1 MAYIYAYYGF
11 DMAAIKD
18 VESLLSSAGQDVV
31 FKHAGSM
38 VSAISVRMTAK
49 KPTVMGIILNES
61 EYASIES
68 KYVDFEDKI
77 KAKVKVLHSFDELKD
92 YMEDELEVS
101 LDAPQEVD
109 ETPVNTTS
117 EFVSNDFGAGTVETV
132 APKSQQNSTSH
143 DFSTGS
149 VDTSVSGAEEKPIL
163 NQFQNEKS
171 FFLGEKKL
179 FSETTDL
186 NTVETITPSS
196 VPIDEPEKHE
206 AETVSFTDQPKELF
220 TSNVEKPHK
229 VESMFD
235 DDLDAELEDLRKQND
250 ELTHQ
255 LESARQELT
264 RLEKVKDDFNESV
277 QVSEDLRDR
286 ISQLTADKF
295 NLEQQLREAQSGRL
309 ELPAIDV
316 PSNVNFYVSASSLSL
331 VKAYDYLL
339 REKPTTTLIDLSRES
354 YVDMLVQLN
363 HPNRVTKWLLEG
375 INIRT
380 LTSSYSQREIQP
392 ATGLNIVSSPNALI
406 PEDAF
411 KRADWDS
418 ILNQLKD
425 TYSEYNIFLGVATHQ
440 GVPEMLDRLNSPV
453 KVLRQNNPADKRS
466 FNLISLSH
474 DNIEEV
480 VI

>member
-1 MAYIYAYYGF
+1 MAYVYAYYGF

-18 VESLLSSAGQDVV
+18 VESLLNSAGQDVV

-68 KYVDFEDKI
+68 KYIDFEDKI
-77 KAKVKVLHSFDELKD
+77 KTKVKVLHSFDELKA
-92 YMEDELEVS
+92 YMEDELEVP
-101 LDAPQEVD
+101 LDAPTEDEVPS
-109 ETPVNTTS
+109 EPVL
-117 EFVSNDFGAGTVETV
+117 NDFGAGTVKTV
-132 APKSQQNSTSH
+132 TPISQQNPVSNDFQTSEAEAQE
-143 DFSTGS
+143 SS
-149 VDTSVSGAEEKPIL
+149 VLNAYQGEKKL
-163 NQFQNEKS
+163 VLGEKS
-171 FFLGEKKL
+171 FFTRT
-179 FSETTDL
+179 FDS

-196 VPIDEPEKHE
+196 VPIEEPEELE
-206 AETVSFTDQPKELF
+206 AQSVSFADQPKEPF
-220 TSNVEKPHK
+220 TLNAEKPHK

-235 DDLDAELEDLRKQND
+235 DDLDAELEDLKRQND
-250 ELTHQ
+250 ELTHK
-255 LESARQELT
+255 LESAKQELA

-286 ISQLTADKF
+286 ISQLTTDKF
-295 NLEQQLREAQSGRL
+295 DLEQQLREAQSGRL

-316 PSNVNFYVSASSLSL
+316 PANVNFYVSASSLSL

-354 YVDMLVQLN
+354 YLDMLVQLN

-380 LTSSYSQREIQP
+380 LNSSYSQREIQP

-418 ILNQLKD
+418 ILKQLQE

>member
-1 MAYIYAYYGF
+1 MAYVYAYYGF

-18 VESLLSSAGQDVV
+18 VESLLNSAGQDVV

-68 KYVDFEDKI
+68 KYIDFEDKI
-77 KAKVKVLHSFDELKD
+77 KTKVKVLHSFDELKA
-92 YMEDELEVS
+92 YMEDELEVP
-101 LDAPQEVD
+101 LDAPMEDGVPS
-109 ETPVNTTS
+109 EPVL
-117 EFVSNDFGAGTVETV
+117 NDFGAGTVKTV
-132 APKSQQNSTSH
+132 TPTSQQNQTSK
-143 DFSTGS
+143 DFQTSEAEDQKS
-149 VDTSVSGAEEKPIL
+149 SVSNAYR
-163 NQFQNEKS
+163 
-171 FFLGEKKL
+171 GEKKL
-179 FSETTDL
+179 VLGEKSFLVDTVDS
-186 NTVETITPSS
+186 NIVETITPSS
-196 VPIDEPEKHE
+196 VPNEEPEESK
-206 AETVSFTDQPKELF
+206 AESVSFANQPKEPF
-220 TSNVEKPHK
+220 TLNTEKSHK

-235 DDLDAELEDLRKQND
+235 DDLDAELEDLKRQND
-250 ELTHQ
+250 ELTHK
-255 LESARQELT
+255 LEFAKQELA

-286 ISQLTADKF
+286 ISQLTTDKF
-295 NLEQQLREAQSGRL
+295 DLEQQLREAQSGRL

-316 PSNVNFYVSASSLSL
+316 PANVNFYVSASSLSL

-354 YVDMLVQLN
+354 YLDMLVQLN

-380 LTSSYSQREIQP
+380 LNSSYSQREIQP

-418 ILNQLKD
+418 ILNQLQE

>member
-1 MAYIYAYYGF
+1 MAYVYAYYGF

-18 VESLLSSAGQDVV
+18 VESLLNSAGQDVV

-68 KYVDFEDKI
+68 KYIDFEDKI
-77 KAKVKVLHSFDELKD
+77 KTKVKVLHSFDELKA
-92 YMEDELEVS
+92 YMEDELEVP
-101 LDAPQEVD
+101 LDAPTEDEVPS
-109 ETPVNTTS
+109 EPVL
-117 EFVSNDFGAGTVETV
+117 NDFGAGTVKTV
-132 APKSQQNSTSH
+132 APPNPQNQSSNDFQTSE
-143 DFSTGS
+143 
-149 VDTSVSGAEEKPIL
+149 AEDQESPVL
-163 NQFQNEKS
+163 NSYK
-171 FFLGEKKL
+171 GEKKFVL
-179 FSETTDL
+179 GKTSVLLDTVDS
-186 NTVETITPSS
+186 NIVETITPSS
-196 VPIDEPEKHE
+196 VPTEELEEPK
-206 AETVSFTDQPKELF
+206 AESVSFADQPKEPITL
-220 TSNVEKPHK
+220 NAEKPHK

-235 DDLDAELEDLRKQND
+235 DDLDAELEDLKRQND
-250 ELTHQ
+250 ELTHK
-255 LESARQELT
+255 LESAKQELA
-264 RLEKVKDDFNESV
+264 RLEKVRSDFNESV

-286 ISQLTADKF
+286 ISQLTTEKF

-354 YVDMLVQLN
+354 YLDMLVQLN

-380 LTSSYSQREIQP
+380 LNSSYSQREIQP

-418 ILNQLKD
+418 ILKQLQE

>member
-1 MAYIYAYYGF
+1 MAYVYAYYGF

-18 VESLLSSAGQDVV
+18 VESLLNSAGQDVV

-68 KYVDFEDKI
+68 KYIDFEDKI
-77 KAKVKVLHSFDELKD
+77 KTKVKVLHSFDELKA
-92 YMEDELEVS
+92 YMEDELEVP
-101 LDAPQEVD
+101 LDAPPEDEVSS
-109 ETPVNTTS
+109 EPVL
-117 EFVSNDFGAGTVETV
+117 NDFGAGSVKTVT
-132 APKSQQNSTSH
+132 PSSQQNHVSNDFQTSEVE
-143 DFSTGS
+143 TQENS
-149 VDTSVSGAEEKPIL
+149 VPNAYQGEKKL
-163 NQFQNEKS
+163 VLGEKS
-171 FFLGEKKL
+171 FFTRT
-179 FSETTDL
+179 FDS
-186 NTVETITPSS
+186 NTVKTITPSS
-196 VPIDEPEKHE
+196 VSTEEPEELE
-206 AETVSFTDQPKELF
+206 AQPVSFADQPKEPF
-220 TSNVEKPHK
+220 TLNVEKPHK

-235 DDLDAELEDLRKQND
+235 DDLDAELEDLKRQND
-250 ELTHQ
+250 ELTHK
-255 LESARQELT
+255 LESAKQELA
-264 RLEKVKDDFNESV
+264 RLEKVRSDFNESV

-286 ISQLTADKF
+286 ISQLTTDKF
-295 NLEQQLREAQSGRL
+295 DLEQQLREAQSGRL

-316 PSNVNFYVSASSLSL
+316 PPNVNFYVSASSLSL

-339 REKPTTTLIDLSRES
+339 RERPTTTLIDLSRES
-354 YVDMLVQLN
+354 YLDMLVQLN

-418 ILNQLKD
+418 ILKQLQE

>member
-1 MAYIYAYYGF
+1 MAYVYAYYGF

-18 VESLLSSAGQDVV
+18 VESLLNSAGQDVV

-68 KYVDFEDKI
+68 KYIDFEDKI
-77 KAKVKVLHSFDELKD
+77 KTKVKVLHSFDELKA
-92 YMEDELEVS
+92 YMEDELEVP
-101 LDAPQEVD
+101 LDAPTEEEV
-109 ETPVNTTS
+109 PS
-117 EFVSNDFGAGTVETV
+117 EPILNDFGAGTVKTV
-132 APKSQQNSTSH
+132 TPTSQQNHVSNDFQTSE
-143 DFSTGS
+143 
-149 VDTSVSGAEEKPIL
+149 AEAQESPVLNAYQGEKKL
-163 NQFQNEKS
+163 SLGEKS
-171 FFLGEKKL
+171 FFTRT
-179 FSETTDL
+179 FDS
-186 NTVETITPSS
+186 NTVETVIPSS
-196 VPIDEPEKHE
+196 APIEEPEE
-206 AETVSFTDQPKELF
+206 LGAQSVSFADQPKEPF
-220 TSNVEKPHK
+220 TLNVEKPHK

-235 DDLDAELEDLRKQND
+235 DDLDAELEDLKRQND
-250 ELTHQ
+250 ELTHK
-255 LESARQELT
+255 LESAKQELA
-264 RLEKVKDDFNESV
+264 RLEKVRSDFNESV

-286 ISQLTADKF
+286 ISQLTTDKF
-295 NLEQQLREAQSGRL
+295 DLEQQLREAQSGRL

-316 PSNVNFYVSASSLSL
+316 PANVNFYVSASSLSL

-339 REKPTTTLIDLSRES
+339 RERPTTTLIDLSRES
-354 YVDMLVQLN
+354 YLDMLVQLN

-380 LTSSYSQREIQP
+380 LNSSYSQREIQP

-418 ILNQLKD
+418 ILNQLKE

>member
-1 MAYIYAYYGF
+1 MAYVYAYYGF

-18 VESLLSSAGQDVV
+18 VESLLNSAGQDVV

-68 KYVDFEDKI
+68 KYIDFEDKI
-77 KAKVKVLHSFDELKD
+77 KTKVKVLHSFDELKA
-92 YMEDELEVS
+92 YMEDELEVP
-101 LDAPQEVD
+101 LDAPTEDEVPS
-109 ETPVNTTS
+109 EPVL
-117 EFVSNDFGAGTVETV
+117 NDFGAGTVKMVT
-132 APKSQQNSTSH
+132 PSSQQNQTSN
-143 DFSTGS
+143 DFQTSEAEDQESS
-149 VDTSVSGAEEKPIL
+149 VLNAYQGEKKL
-163 NQFQNEKS
+163 VLGEKS
-171 FFLGEKKL
+171 FFTRT
-179 FSETTDL
+179 FDS
-186 NTVETITPSS
+186 NTVETSTPSS
-196 VPIDEPEKHE
+196 VPIEEPEEPE
-206 AETVSFTDQPKELF
+206 AQSVSFADQPKEPF
-220 TSNVEKPHK
+220 TLNAEKPHK

-235 DDLDAELEDLRKQND
+235 DDLDAELEDLKRQND
-250 ELTHQ
+250 ELTHK
-255 LESARQELT
+255 LESAKQELA
-264 RLEKVKDDFNESV
+264 RLEKVRSDFNESV

-286 ISQLTADKF
+286 ISQLTTDKF
-295 NLEQQLREAQSGRL
+295 DLEQQLREAQSGRL

-354 YVDMLVQLN
+354 YLDMLVQLN

-380 LTSSYSQREIQP
+380 LNSSYSQREIQP

-418 ILNQLKD
+418 ILNQLQE

>member
-1 MAYIYAYYGF
+1 MAYVYAYYGF

-18 VESLLSSAGQDVV
+18 VESLLNSAGQDVV

-68 KYVDFEDKI
+68 KYIDFEDKI
-77 KAKVKVLHSFDELKD
+77 KTKVKVLHSFDDLKA
-92 YMEDELEVS
+92 YMEDELEVP
-101 LDAPQEVD
+101 LDAPTEDEVPS
-109 ETPVNTTS
+109 EPVL
-117 EFVSNDFGAGTVETV
+117 NDFGTGTVETV
-132 APKSQQNSTSH
+132 TLASQQNQTSN
-143 DFSTGS
+143 DFQTSEAEDQENS
-149 VDTSVSGAEEKPIL
+149 VLNAYQGEKKL
-163 NQFQNEKS
+163 VLGEKS
-171 FFLGEKKL
+171 FFTRT
-179 FSETTDL
+179 FDS

-196 VPIDEPEKHE
+196 VPIEEPEE
-206 AETVSFTDQPKELF
+206 LETQSVSFADQPKEPF
-220 TSNVEKPHK
+220 TLNSEKPHK

-235 DDLDAELEDLRKQND
+235 DDLDAELEDLKRQND
-250 ELTHQ
+250 ELTHK
-255 LESARQELT
+255 LESAKQELA
-264 RLEKVKDDFNESV
+264 RLEKVRSDFNESV

-286 ISQLTADKF
+286 ISQLTTDKF
-295 NLEQQLREAQSGRL
+295 DLEQQLREAQSGRL

-354 YVDMLVQLN
+354 YLDMLVQLN

-380 LTSSYSQREIQP
+380 LNSSYAQREIQP

-418 ILNQLKD
+418 ILNQLQE

>member
-1 MAYIYAYYGF
+1 MAYVYAYYGF

-18 VESLLSSAGQDVV
+18 VESLLNSAGQDVV

-68 KYVDFEDKI
+68 KYIDFEDKI
-77 KAKVKVLHSFDELKD
+77 KTKVKVLHSFDELKA
-92 YMEDELEVS
+92 YMEDELEVP
-101 LDAPQEVD
+101 LDAPTEDEVPS
-109 ETPVNTTS
+109 EPVL
-117 EFVSNDFGAGTVETV
+117 NDFGAGTVETV

-149 VDTSVSGAEEKPIL
+149 ADTSVSVDEERPIL
-163 NQFQNEKS
+163 NQFQNEKT

-179 FSETTDL
+179 FTETTDL

-196 VPIDEPEKHE
+196 VPIEEPEKHE
-206 AETVSFTDQPKELF
+206 AETVSFANQPKEPF
-220 TSNVEKPHK
+220 TLNVEKPHK

-235 DDLDAELEDLRKQND
+235 DDLDAELEDLRNQND
-250 ELTHQ
+250 ELTHK
-255 LESARQELT
+255 LESAKQELA
-264 RLEKVKDDFNESV
+264 RLEKVRSDFNESV

-286 ISQLTADKF
+286 ISQLTTDKF
-295 NLEQQLREAQSGRL
+295 DLEQQLREAQSGRL

-354 YVDMLVQLN
+354 YLDMLVQLN

-380 LTSSYSQREIQP
+380 LNSSYSQREIQP

-418 ILNQLKD
+418 ILNQLQE

>member
-1 MAYIYAYYGF
+1 MAYVYAYYGF

-18 VESLLSSAGQDVV
+18 VESLLNSAGQDVV

-68 KYVDFEDKI
+68 KYIDFEDKI
-77 KAKVKVLHSFDELKD
+77 KTKVKVLHSFDELKA
-92 YMEDELEVS
+92 YMEDELEVP
-101 LDAPQEVD
+101 LDAPTEDEVLS
-109 ETPVNTTS
+109 EPVL
-117 EFVSNDFGAGTVETV
+117 NDFGAGTVKTV
-132 APKSQQNSTSH
+132 TLSSQQNQSSNDFQTSEAE
-143 DFSTGS
+143 DQESS
-149 VDTSVSGAEEKPIL
+149 VLNAYQGEKKL
-163 NQFQNEKS
+163 VLGEKS
-171 FFLGEKKL
+171 FFTRT
-179 FSETTDL
+179 FDS

-196 VPIDEPEKHE
+196 VPTEEPEELE
-206 AETVSFTDQPKELF
+206 AQSVSFADQPKEPF
-220 TSNVEKPHK
+220 TLNAEKPHK

-235 DDLDAELEDLRKQND
+235 DDLDAELEDLKRQND
-250 ELTHQ
+250 ELTHK
-255 LESARQELT
+255 LESAKQELT

-277 QVSEDLRDR
+277 QVSGDLRDR
-286 ISQLTADKF
+286 ISQLTTDKF
-295 NLEQQLREAQSGRL
+295 DLEQQLREAQSGRL

-316 PSNVNFYVSASSLSL
+316 PANVNFYVSASSLSL

-354 YVDMLVQLN
+354 YLDMLVQLN

-380 LTSSYSQREIQP
+380 LNSSYSQREIQP

-418 ILNQLKD
+418 ILKQLQE

>member
-1 MAYIYAYYGF
+1 MAYVYAYYGF

-18 VESLLSSAGQDVV
+18 VESLLNSAGQDVV

-68 KYVDFEDKI
+68 KYIDFEDKI

-101 LDAPQEVD
+101 LDVSTEDEVPS
-109 ETPVNTTS
+109 EPVL
-117 EFVSNDFGAGTVETV
+117 NDFGAGTVKTV
-132 APKSQQNSTSH
+132 APSSPQNQSSNDFQTSE
-143 DFSTGS
+143 DENLESPVLNAYQG
-149 VDTSVSGAEEKPIL
+149 EKKL
-163 NQFQNEKS
+163 VLGEKS
-171 FFLGEKKL
+171 FFPRT
-179 FSETTDL
+179 FDS

-196 VPIDEPEKHE
+196 VPTEEPNELE
-206 AETVSFTDQPKELF
+206 AESVSFADQPKESF
-220 TSNVEKPHK
+220 TLNTEKPHK

-235 DDLDAELEDLRKQND
+235 DDLDAELEDLKRQND
-250 ELTHQ
+250 ELTHK
-255 LESARQELT
+255 LESAKQELA
-264 RLEKVKDDFNESV
+264 RLEKVKDNFNESV

-286 ISQLTADKF
+286 ISQLTTDKF
-295 NLEQQLREAQSGRL
+295 DLEQQLREAQSGRL

-316 PSNVNFYVSASSLSL
+316 PANVNFYVSASSLSL

-354 YVDMLVQLN
+354 YLDMLVQLN

-418 ILNQLKD
+418 ILNQLQE

>member
-1 MAYIYAYYGF
+1 MAYVYAYYGF

-18 VESLLSSAGQDVV
+18 VESLLNSAGQDVV

-68 KYVDFEDKI
+68 KYIDFEDKI
-77 KAKVKVLHSFDELKD
+77 KTKVKVLHSFDELKA
-92 YMEDELEVS
+92 YMEDELEVP
-101 LDAPQEVD
+101 LDAPTEDEVPS
-109 ETPVNTTS
+109 EPVL
-117 EFVSNDFGAGTVETV
+117 NDFGAGTVETV
-132 APKSQQNSTSH
+132 TPTSQENQSLNDFQTSEAEAQE
-143 DFSTGS
+143 SS
-149 VDTSVSGAEEKPIL
+149 VLNAYQGEKEL
-163 NQFQNEKS
+163 VLGEKS
-171 FFLGEKKL
+171 FLTRTFD
-179 FSETTDL
+179 S

-196 VPIDEPEKHE
+196 IPVDEPEELE
-206 AETVSFTDQPKELF
+206 AQSVSFVDQPKEPF
-220 TSNVEKPHK
+220 TLNIEKPHK

-235 DDLDAELEDLRKQND
+235 DDLDAELEDLKRQND
-250 ELTHQ
+250 ELTHK
-255 LESARQELT
+255 LESAKQELA
-264 RLEKVKDDFNESV
+264 RLEKVRSDFNESV

-286 ISQLTADKF
+286 ISQLTTDKF
-295 NLEQQLREAQSGRL
+295 GLEQQLREAQSGRL

-316 PSNVNFYVSASSLSL
+316 PANVNFYVSASSLSL

-354 YVDMLVQLN
+354 YLDMLVQLN

-380 LTSSYSQREIQP
+380 LNSSYSQREIQP

-418 ILNQLKD
+418 ILKQLQE

>member
-1 MAYIYAYYGF
+1 MAYVYAYYGF

-18 VESLLSSAGQDVV
+18 VESLLNSAGQDVV

-49 KPTVMGIILNES
+49 KPTVMGILLNES

-68 KYVDFEDKI
+68 KYIDFEDKI
-77 KAKVKVLHSFDELKD
+77 KTKVKVLHSFDELKA
-92 YMEDELEVS
+92 YMEDEMEVP
-101 LDAPQEVD
+101 LDAPTEDEVPSEPVLND
-109 ETPVNTTS
+109 FGTGTVKTVTPASQQNQN
-117 EFVSNDFGAGTVETV
+117 SNDFQTSEAET
-132 APKSQQNSTSH
+132 QENSVPNAYQ
-143 DFSTGS
+143 G
-149 VDTSVSGAEEKPIL
+149 EKKL
-163 NQFQNEKS
+163 VLGEKS
-171 FFLGEKKL
+171 FFTRT
-179 FSETTDL
+179 FDS

-196 VPIDEPEKHE
+196 VPIEEPEELE
-206 AETVSFTDQPKELF
+206 AQSVSFADQPKEPFIL
-220 TSNVEKPHK
+220 NAEKPHK

-235 DDLDAELEDLRKQND
+235 DDLDAELEDLKRQND
-250 ELTHQ
+250 ELTHK
-255 LESARQELT
+255 LESAKQELA
-264 RLEKVKDDFNESV
+264 RLEKVKSDFNESV

-286 ISQLTADKF
+286 ISQLTTDKF
-295 NLEQQLREAQSGRL
+295 DLEQQLREAQSGRL

-316 PSNVNFYVSASSLSL
+316 PANVNFYVSASSLSL

-339 REKPTTTLIDLSRES
+339 REKPTTTVIDLSRES
-354 YVDMLVQLN
+354 YLDMLVQLN

-380 LTSSYSQREIQP
+380 LNSSYSQREIQP

-418 ILNQLKD
+418 ILKQLQE

-480 VI
+480 VV

>member
-1 MAYIYAYYGF
+1 MAYVYAYYGF

-18 VESLLSSAGQDVV
+18 VESLLNSAGQDVV

-68 KYVDFEDKI
+68 KYIDFEDKI
-77 KAKVKVLHSFDELKD
+77 KTKVKVLHSFDELKA
-92 YMEDELEVS
+92 YMEDELEVP
-101 LDAPQEVD
+101 LDASTEDEVL
-109 ETPVNTTS
+109 S
-117 EFVSNDFGAGTVETV
+117 EPILNDFGAGTVKTV
-132 APKSQQNSTSH
+132 TPASQQNQTSN
-143 DFSTGS
+143 DFQ
-149 VDTSVSGAEEKPIL
+149 TSEAETQDISIPNAFREERVL
-163 NQFQNEKS
+163 ELGEKS
-171 FFLGEKKL
+171 FFAR
-179 FSETTDL
+179 TTNS
-186 NTVETITPSS
+186 NTVETIIPSS
-196 VPIDEPEKHE
+196 VPIEEPEELE
-206 AETVSFTDQPKELF
+206 AQSVSFADQPKEPF
-220 TSNVEKPHK
+220 TLNIEKPHK

-235 DDLDAELEDLRKQND
+235 DDLDAELEDLKRQND
-250 ELTHQ
+250 ELTHK
-255 LESARQELT
+255 LESAKQELA
-264 RLEKVKDDFNESV
+264 RLEKVKDNFNESV

-286 ISQLTADKF
+286 ISQLTTDKF

-316 PSNVNFYVSASSLSL
+316 PANVNFYVSASSLSL

-354 YVDMLVQLN
+354 YLDMLVQLN

-380 LTSSYSQREIQP
+380 LNSSYSQREIQP

-418 ILNQLKD
+418 ILNQLQE

>member
-1 MAYIYAYYGF
+1 MAYVYAYYGF

-18 VESLLSSAGQDVV
+18 VESLLNSAGQDVV

-68 KYVDFEDKI
+68 KYIDFEDKI
-77 KAKVKVLHSFDELKD
+77 KTKVKVLHSFDELKA
-92 YMEDELEVS
+92 YMEDELEVP
-101 LDAPQEVD
+101 LDAPTEDEVPS
-109 ETPVNTTS
+109 EPVMI
-117 EFVSNDFGAGTVETV
+117 DFGAGTVKTV
-132 APKSQQNSTSH
+132 TPSSQRNQSLNDFQTSEAEAKESSVLNSYQ
-143 DFSTGS
+143 G
-149 VDTSVSGAEEKPIL
+149 EKKL
-163 NQFQNEKS
+163 VLGEKS
-171 FFLGEKKL
+171 FFTRT
-179 FSETTDL
+179 FDS

-196 VPIDEPEKHE
+196 VSTEEPEE
-206 AETVSFTDQPKELF
+206 LGAQSVSFADRPKEPF
-220 TSNVEKPHK
+220 TLNAEKPHK

-235 DDLDAELEDLRKQND
+235 DDLDAELEDLKRQND
-250 ELTHQ
+250 ELTHK
-255 LESARQELT
+255 LESAKQELA
-264 RLEKVKDDFNESV
+264 RLEKVRSDFNESV

-286 ISQLTADKF
+286 ISQLTTDKF
-295 NLEQQLREAQSGRL
+295 DLEQQLREAQSGRL

-316 PSNVNFYVSASSLSL
+316 PANVNFYVSASSLSL

-354 YVDMLVQLN
+354 YLDMLVQLK

-380 LTSSYSQREIQP
+380 LNSSYAQREIQP

-418 ILNQLKD
+418 ILNQLQE

-440 GVPEMLDRLNSPV
+440 GVPEMIDRLNSHV

>member
-1 MAYIYAYYGF
+1 MAYVYAYYGF

-68 KYVDFEDKI
+68 KYIDFEDKI
-77 KAKVKVLHSFDELKD
+77 KTKVKVLHSFDELKD
-92 YMEDELEVS
+92 YMEDELEVP
-101 LDAPQEVD
+101 LDAPTEDEVPS
-109 ETPVNTTS
+109 EPVL
-117 EFVSNDFGAGTVETV
+117 NDFGAGTVKTV
-132 APKSQQNSTSH
+132 TSTSQQNHVSNDFQTSEAE
-143 DFSTGS
+143 DQESS
-149 VDTSVSGAEEKPIL
+149 VLNAYQGEKKL
-163 NQFQNEKS
+163 VLGEKS
-171 FFLGEKKL
+171 FFTRT
-179 FSETTDL
+179 FDS

-196 VPIDEPEKHE
+196 VPIEEPEELE
-206 AETVSFTDQPKELF
+206 AQSVSFADQPKEPF
-220 TSNVEKPHK
+220 TLDVEKPHK

-235 DDLDAELEDLRKQND
+235 DDLDAELEDLKRQND
-250 ELTHQ
+250 ELTHK
-255 LESARQELT
+255 LESAKQELA
-264 RLEKVKDDFNESV
+264 RLEKVKGDFNESV

-286 ISQLTADKF
+286 ISQLTTDKF
-295 NLEQQLREAQSGRL
+295 DLEQQLREAQSGRL

-316 PSNVNFYVSASSLSL
+316 PANVNFYVSASSLSL

-354 YVDMLVQLN
+354 YLDMLVQLN

-380 LTSSYSQREIQP
+380 LNSSYAQREIQP

-418 ILNQLKD
+418 ILNQLQE

>member
-38 VSAISVRMTAK
+38 VSAISVRLTAK

-77 KAKVKVLHSFDELKD
+77 KTKVKVLHSFDELKA
-92 YMEDELEVS
+92 YMEDELEVP
-101 LDAPQEVD
+101 LDAPTEDEV
-109 ETPVNTTS
+109 PS
-117 EFVSNDFGAGTVETV
+117 EPILNDFGAGAVKTVTP
-132 APKSQQNSTSH
+132 ASQQNQTSN
-143 DFSTGS
+143 DFQ
-149 VDTSVSGAEEKPIL
+149 TSEAETQDISISNAFREERVL
-163 NQFQNEKS
+163 ELGEKS
-171 FFLGEKKL
+171 FFAR
-179 FSETTDL
+179 TTNS
-186 NTVETITPSS
+186 NTVETIVPSS
-196 VPIDEPEKHE
+196 VPIEEPEELE
-206 AETVSFTDQPKELF
+206 AQSVSFADQPKKPF
-220 TSNVEKPHK
+220 TLNVEKPHK

-235 DDLDAELEDLRKQND
+235 DDLDAELEDLRRQND
-250 ELTHQ
+250 ELTHK
-255 LESARQELT
+255 LESAKQELA
-264 RLEKVKDDFNESV
+264 RLEKVRSDFNESV

-286 ISQLTADKF
+286 ISQLTTDKF
-295 NLEQQLREAQSGRL
+295 DLEQQLREAQSGRL

-354 YVDMLVQLN
+354 YLDMLVQLN

-380 LTSSYSQREIQP
+380 LNSSYSQREIQP

-418 ILNQLKD
+418 ILNQLQE

>member
-1 MAYIYAYYGF
+1 MAYVYAYYGF

-18 VESLLSSAGQDVV
+18 VESLLNSAGQDVV

-68 KYVDFEDKI
+68 KYIDFEDKI
-77 KAKVKVLHSFDELKD
+77 KTKVKVLHSFDELKA
-92 YMEDELEVS
+92 YMEDELEVP
-101 LDAPQEVD
+101 LDAPTEDEVPS
-109 ETPVNTTS
+109 EPVL
-117 EFVSNDFGAGTVETV
+117 NDFGAGTVKTV
-132 APKSQQNSTSH
+132 TPTSQQNQTSNV
-143 DFSTGS
+143 FQTSESEIQESS
-149 VDTSVSGAEEKPIL
+149 VPNA
-163 NQFQNEKS
+163 FQDERALVLGEKS
-171 FFLGEKKL
+171 FFAR
-179 FSETTDL
+179 TTNS
-186 NTVETITPSS
+186 NTVETIIPSS
-196 VPIDEPEKHE
+196 VPTEEPEE
-206 AETVSFTDQPKELF
+206 LEPESVSFADQPKEPF
-220 TSNVEKPHK
+220 TLNVEKTHK

-235 DDLDAELEDLRKQND
+235 DDLDAELDDLKRQND
-250 ELTHQ
+250 ELTHK
-255 LESARQELT
+255 LEAAKQDLAQ
-264 RLEKVKDDFNESV
+264 LEKVKDDFNESV

-286 ISQLTADKF
+286 ISQLTTDKF
-295 NLEQQLREAQSGRL
+295 DLEQQLREAQSGRL

-316 PSNVNFYVSASSLSL
+316 PANVNFYVSASSLSL

-354 YVDMLVQLN
+354 YLDMLVQLN

-380 LTSSYSQREIQP
+380 LNSSYAQREIQP

-411 KRADWDS
+411 KRADWGS
-418 ILNQLKD
+418 ILNQLQE

>member
-1 MAYIYAYYGF
+1 MAYVYAYYGF

-18 VESLLSSAGQDVV
+18 VESLLNSAGQDVV

-68 KYVDFEDKI
+68 KYIDFEDKI
-77 KAKVKVLHSFDELKD
+77 KTKVKVLHSFDELKA
-92 YMEDELEVS
+92 YMEDELEVP
-101 LDAPQEVD
+101 LDAPIEDEVQ
-109 ETPVNTTS
+109 S
-117 EFVSNDFGAGTVETV
+117 EPILNDFGTGTVKTVTLASQQNQNSNDF
-132 APKSQQNSTSH
+132 QTSEAE
-143 DFSTGS
+143 DQESS
-149 VDTSVSGAEEKPIL
+149 VLNAYQGEKKL
-163 NQFQNEKS
+163 VLGEKS
-171 FFLGEKKL
+171 FFTRT
-179 FSETTDL
+179 FDS
-186 NTVETITPSS
+186 NTVETIIPSS
-196 VPIDEPEKHE
+196 VPVEEPEVQPE
-206 AETVSFTDQPKELF
+206 AETVSFAEQPKEPF
-220 TSNVEKPHK
+220 TLNAEKPHK

-235 DDLDAELEDLRKQND
+235 DDLDAELEDLKRQND
-250 ELTHQ
+250 ELTHK
-255 LESARQELT
+255 LESAKQELA
-264 RLEKVKDDFNESV
+264 RLEKVRSDFNESV

-286 ISQLTADKF
+286 ISQLTTDKF
-295 NLEQQLREAQSGRL
+295 DLEQQLREAQSGRL

-316 PSNVNFYVSASSLSL
+316 PANVNFYVSASSLSL

-354 YVDMLVQLN
+354 YLDMLVQLN

-380 LTSSYSQREIQP
+380 LNSSYSQREIQP

-411 KRADWDS
+411 KRADWDF
-418 ILNQLKD
+418 ILKQLQE

>member
-1 MAYIYAYYGF
+1 MAYVYAYYGF

-68 KYVDFEDKI
+68 KYIDFEDKI
-77 KAKVKVLHSFDELKD
+77 KTKVKVLHSFDELKD

-101 LDAPQEVD
+101 LDAPTEDEVSS
-109 ETPVNTTS
+109 EPVL
-117 EFVSNDFGAGTVETV
+117 NDFGAGTVKTV
-132 APKSQQNSTSH
+132 TPTSQQNKSLN
-143 DFSTGS
+143 DFQTIE
-149 VDTSVSGAEEKPIL
+149 AEDQESPTLNAYQGEKKL
-163 NQFQNEKS
+163 VLGEKS
-171 FFLGEKKL
+171 FFTRT
-179 FSETTDL
+179 FDS

-196 VPIDEPEKHE
+196 VPVEEPEAQHE
-206 AETVSFTDQPKELF
+206 AETVSFAEQPKVPF
-220 TSNVEKPHK
+220 TLNAEKPHK

-235 DDLDAELEDLRKQND
+235 DDLDAELEDLKRQND
-250 ELTHQ
+250 ELTHK
-255 LESARQELT
+255 LESAKQDLA

-286 ISQLTADKF
+286 ISQLTTDKF
-295 NLEQQLREAQSGRL
+295 DLEQQLREAQSGRL

-316 PSNVNFYVSASSLSL
+316 PANVNFYVSASSLSL

-354 YVDMLVQLN
+354 YLDMLVQLN

-380 LTSSYSQREIQP
+380 LNSSYAQREIQP

-418 ILNQLKD
+418 ILNQLQE

-440 GVPEMLDRLNSPV
+440 GVPEMLDRLTSPV

>member
-1 MAYIYAYYGF
+1 MAYVYAYYGF

-18 VESLLSSAGQDVV
+18 VESLLNSAGQDVV

-68 KYVDFEDKI
+68 KYIDFEDKI
-77 KAKVKVLHSFDELKD
+77 KTKVKVLHSFDELKA
-92 YMEDELEVS
+92 YMEDELEVP
-101 LDAPQEVD
+101 LDAPTEDEV
-109 ETPVNTTS
+109 PS
-117 EFVSNDFGAGTVETV
+117 ESVLNDFGAGTIKTV
-132 APKSQQNSTSH
+132 TTTSQQNQISNDFQTSEAE
-143 DFSTGS
+143 DQESS
-149 VDTSVSGAEEKPIL
+149 VLNAYQGEKKL
-163 NQFQNEKS
+163 VLGEKS
-171 FFLGEKKL
+171 FFNRT
-179 FSETTDL
+179 FDS
-186 NTVETITPSS
+186 NTVETIIPSS
-196 VPIDEPEKHE
+196 VPVEEPEAQLE
-206 AETVSFTDQPKELF
+206 AETVSFAEQPKEPL
-220 TSNVEKPHK
+220 TLNAEKPHK

-235 DDLDAELEDLRKQND
+235 DDLDAELEDLRRQND
-250 ELTHQ
+250 ELTHK
-255 LESARQELT
+255 LESAKQELA
-264 RLEKVKDDFNESV
+264 RLEKVRSDFNESV

-286 ISQLTADKF
+286 ISQLTTDKF
-295 NLEQQLREAQSGRL
+295 DLEQQLREAQSGRL

-316 PSNVNFYVSASSLSL
+316 PANVNFYVSASSLSL

-354 YVDMLVQLN
+354 YLDMLVQLN

-380 LTSSYSQREIQP
+380 LNSSYSQREIQP

-418 ILNQLKD
+418 ILKQLQE

>member
-1 MAYIYAYYGF
+1 MAYVYAYYGF

-18 VESLLSSAGQDVV
+18 VESLLNSAGQDVV

-68 KYVDFEDKI
+68 KYIDFEDKI
-77 KAKVKVLHSFDELKD
+77 KTKVKVLHSFDELKA
-92 YMEDELEVS
+92 YMEDELEVP

-109 ETPVNTTS
+109 ETPKQSS
-117 EFVSNDFGAGTVETV
+117 ESSVETNV
-132 APKSQQNSTSH
+132 QESESS
-143 DFSTGS
+143 S
-149 VDTSVSGAEEKPIL
+149 VVNEFQGGKVYTLGDKPI
-163 NQFQNEKS
+163 FTEKINS
-171 FFLGEKKL
+171 
-179 FSETTDL
+179 
-186 NTVETITPSS
+186 NTVETIIPSS
-196 VPIDEPEKHE
+196 VPVEEPEAQPE
-206 AETVSFTDQPKELF
+206 AETVSFAEQPKEPF
-220 TSNVEKPHK
+220 TLNVEKTHK

-235 DDLDAELEDLRKQND
+235 DDLDAELEDLKRQND
-250 ELTHQ
+250 ELTHK
-255 LESARQELT
+255 LESAKQELA
-264 RLEKVKDDFNESV
+264 RLEKVRSDFNESV

-286 ISQLTADKF
+286 ISQLTTDKF
-295 NLEQQLREAQSGRL
+295 DLEQQLREAQSGRL

-316 PSNVNFYVSASSLSL
+316 PANVNFYVSASSLSL

-354 YVDMLVQLN
+354 YLDMLVQLN

-380 LTSSYSQREIQP
+380 LNSSYAQREIQP

-418 ILNQLKD
+418 ILNQLKE

>member
-1 MAYIYAYYGF
+1 MAYVYAYYGF

-68 KYVDFEDKI
+68 KYIDFEDKI
-77 KAKVKVLHSFDELKD
+77 KTKVKVLHSFDELKA
-92 YMEDELEVS
+92 YMEDELEVP
-101 LDAPQEVD
+101 LDAPTEDEV
-109 ETPVNTTS
+109 PS
-117 EFVSNDFGAGTVETV
+117 EPILNDFGAGTVETV
-132 APKSQQNSTSH
+132 TPSSQQNQISNDFQTSE
-143 DFSTGS
+143 
-149 VDTSVSGAEEKPIL
+149 AETQDISIS
-163 NQFQNEKS
+163 NAFQDERALV
-171 FFLGEKKL
+171 LGEKE
-179 FSETTDL
+179 FFARTTNS

-196 VPIDEPEKHE
+196 IHVDEPEESE
-206 AETVSFTDQPKELF
+206 AQSVSFADQPKEPF
-220 TSNVEKPHK
+220 TLNAEKPHK

-235 DDLDAELEDLRKQND
+235 DDLDAELEDLKRQND
-250 ELTHQ
+250 ELTHK
-255 LESARQELT
+255 LESAKQELV

-286 ISQLTADKF
+286 ISQLTTDKF
-295 NLEQQLREAQSGRL
+295 DLEQQLREAQSGRL

-316 PSNVNFYVSASSLSL
+316 PANVNFYVSASSLSL

-354 YVDMLVQLN
+354 YLDMLVQLN

-380 LTSSYSQREIQP
+380 LNSSYAQREIQP

-418 ILNQLKD
+418 ILNQLKE

>member
-1 MAYIYAYYGF
+1 MAYVYAYYGF

-18 VESLLSSAGQDVV
+18 VESLLNSAGQDVV

-68 KYVDFEDKI
+68 KYIDFEDKI
-77 KAKVKVLHSFDELKD
+77 KTKVKVLHSFDELKA
-92 YMEDELEVS
+92 YMEDELEVP
-101 LDAPQEVD
+101 LDAPTEEEVSS
-109 ETPVNTTS
+109 EPVL
-117 EFVSNDFGAGTVETV
+117 NDFGAGKVETVTPSSQQKQTSNDFQTSEAEAQDISISNAYQGEKKLVLGEKSFFTRTFDSNTVETV
-132 APKSQQNSTSH
+132 IPSSAPIEEPEELEAQ
-143 DFSTGS
+143 
-149 VDTSVSGAEEKPIL
+149 SVSFA
-163 NQFQNEKS
+163 
-171 FFLGEKKL
+171 
-179 FSETTDL
+179 
-186 NTVETITPSS
+186 
-196 VPIDEPEKHE
+196 
-206 AETVSFTDQPKELF
+206 DQPKEPF
-220 TSNVEKPHK
+220 TLNAEKPHK

-235 DDLDAELEDLRKQND
+235 DDLDAELEDLKRQND
-250 ELTHQ
+250 ELTHK
-255 LESARQELT
+255 LESAKQELA
-264 RLEKVKDDFNESV
+264 RLEKVRSDFNESV

-286 ISQLTADKF
+286 ISQLTTDKF
-295 NLEQQLREAQSGRL
+295 DLEQQLREAQSGRL

-354 YVDMLVQLN
+354 YLDMLVQLN

-380 LTSSYSQREIQP
+380 LNSSYSQREIQP

-418 ILNQLKD
+418 ILKQLQE

-440 GVPEMLDRLNSPV
+440 GVPEMLDRLNSSV

>member
-1 MAYIYAYYGF
+1 MAYVYAYYGF

-18 VESLLSSAGQDVV
+18 VESLLNSAGQDVV

-38 VSAISVRMTAK
+38 VSAISVRMTAR
-49 KPTVMGIILNES
+49 KPMVMGIILNES

-68 KYVDFEDKI
+68 KYIDFEDKI

-101 LDAPQEVD
+101 LDAPTEDEVSS
-109 ETPVNTTS
+109 EPVA
-117 EFVSNDFGAGTVETV
+117 NDFGAGTVKTV
-132 APKSQQNSTSH
+132 APASQQNQTSN
-143 DFSTGS
+143 DFQTSEVETQENS
-149 VDTSVSGAEEKPIL
+149 VPNAFREERVFEL
-163 NQFQNEKS
+163 GEKS
-171 FFLGEKKL
+171 FFAR
-179 FSETTDL
+179 TT
-186 NTVETITPSS
+186 NSNIVETSTPSS
-196 VPIDEPEKHE
+196 VPIEEPEE
-206 AETVSFTDQPKELF
+206 LGAQSVSFADQPKEPFNL
-220 TSNVEKPHK
+220 NVEKPHK

-235 DDLDAELEDLRKQND
+235 DDLDAELEDLKRQND
-250 ELTHQ
+250 ELTHK
-255 LESARQELT
+255 LESAKQELA
-264 RLEKVKDDFNESV
+264 RLEKVKDNFNESV

-295 NLEQQLREAQSGRL
+295 DLEQQLREAQSGRL

-316 PSNVNFYVSASSLSL
+316 PANVNFYVSASSLSL

-354 YVDMLVQLN
+354 YLDMLVQLN

-380 LTSSYSQREIQP
+380 LNSSYAQREIQP

-418 ILNQLKD
+418 ILKQLKE

>member
-1 MAYIYAYYGF
+1 MAYVYAYYGF

-18 VESLLSSAGQDVV
+18 VESLLNSAGQDVV

-68 KYVDFEDKI
+68 KYIDFEDKI
-77 KAKVKVLHSFDELKD
+77 KTKVKVLHSFDELKA
-92 YMEDELEVS
+92 YMEDELEVP
-101 LDAPQEVD
+101 LDAPTEDEV
-109 ETPVNTTS
+109 PS
-117 EFVSNDFGAGTVETV
+117 EPILNDFGAGAVKTVT
-132 APKSQQNSTSH
+132 PSSQQNST
-143 DFSTGS
+143 
-149 VDTSVSGAEEKPIL
+149 DTAISGTEEKPIL
-163 NQFQNEKS
+163 NQFQNEKA
-171 FFLGEKKL
+171 FFFGEKKL

-196 VPIDEPEKHE
+196 VPIEEPEKHE
-206 AETVSFTDQPKELF
+206 AETVSFAEQPKELF
-220 TSNVEKPHK
+220 TLNAEKSHK

-235 DDLDAELEDLRKQND
+235 DDLDAELEDLKRQND
-250 ELTHQ
+250 ELTHK
-255 LESARQELT
+255 LESAKQELA
-264 RLEKVKDDFNESV
+264 RLEKVKDNFNESV

-286 ISQLTADKF
+286 ISQLTTDKF
-295 NLEQQLREAQSGRL
+295 DLEQQLREAQSGRL

-316 PSNVNFYVSASSLSL
+316 PANVNFYVSASSLSL

-354 YVDMLVQLN
+354 YLDMLVQLN

-380 LTSSYSQREIQP
+380 LNSSYSQREIQP

-411 KRADWDS
+411 KRADWDF
-418 ILNQLKD
+418 ILNQLQE

>member
-1 MAYIYAYYGF
+1 MAYVYAYYGF

-18 VESLLSSAGQDVV
+18 VESLLNSAGQDVV

-68 KYVDFEDKI
+68 KYIDFEDKI

-92 YMEDELEVS
+92 YMEDELEVP
-101 LDAPQEVD
+101 LDTPTED
-109 ETPVNTTS
+109 EDFSEPVL
-117 EFVSNDFGAGTVETV
+117 NDFGAGTVKTV
-132 APKSQQNSTSH
+132 TPTSQQNHVSNDFRTSEIENQEN
-143 DFSTGS
+143 S
-149 VDTSVSGAEEKPIL
+149 VL
-163 NQFQNEKS
+163 NAYQ
-171 FFLGEKKL
+171 GEKKL
-179 FSETTDL
+179 VLGEKSFLIDTVDS
-186 NTVETITPSS
+186 NIVETITPSS
-196 VPIDEPEKHE
+196 VPVEEPETPE
-206 AETVSFTDQPKELF
+206 ADVVSFAEQPKEPF
-220 TSNVEKPHK
+220 TLDTKKPHK

-235 DDLDAELEDLRKQND
+235 DDLDAELEDLKRQND
-250 ELTHQ
+250 ELTHK
-255 LESARQELT
+255 LESSKQELA

-286 ISQLTADKF
+286 ISQLTTDKF
-295 NLEQQLREAQSGRL
+295 DLEQQLREAQSGRL

-354 YVDMLVQLN
+354 YLDMLVQLN

-380 LTSSYSQREIQP
+380 LNSSYAQREIQP

-418 ILNQLKD
+418 ILKQLEE
-425 TYSEYNIFLGVATHQ
+425 TYSEYNIFLGVATNQ

>member
-1 MAYIYAYYGF
+1 MAYVYAYYGF

-18 VESLLSSAGQDVV
+18 VESLLNSAGQDVV

-68 KYVDFEDKI
+68 KYIDFEDKI
-77 KAKVKVLHSFDELKD
+77 KTKVKVLHSFDELKA
-92 YMEDELEVS
+92 YMEDELEVP
-101 LDAPQEVD
+101 LDAPTEDEVLS
-109 ETPVNTTS
+109 EPVL
-117 EFVSNDFGAGTVETV
+117 NDFGAGTVKTV
-132 APKSQQNSTSH
+132 TLSSQQNQSSNDFQTSEAE
-143 DFSTGS
+143 DQESS
-149 VDTSVSGAEEKPIL
+149 VLNAYQGEKKL
-163 NQFQNEKS
+163 VLGEKS
-171 FFLGEKKL
+171 FFTRT
-179 FSETTDL
+179 FDS

-196 VPIDEPEKHE
+196 VPTEEPEELE
-206 AETVSFTDQPKELF
+206 AQSVSFADQPKEPF
-220 TSNVEKPHK
+220 TLNAEKPHK

-235 DDLDAELEDLRKQND
+235 DDLDAELEDLKRQND
-250 ELTHQ
+250 ELTHK
-255 LESARQELT
+255 LESAKQELT

-286 ISQLTADKF
+286 ISQLTTDKF
-295 NLEQQLREAQSGRL
+295 DLEQQLREAQSGRL

-316 PSNVNFYVSASSLSL
+316 PANVNFYVSASSLSL

-354 YVDMLVQLN
+354 YLDMLVQLN

-380 LTSSYSQREIQP
+380 LNSSYSQREIQP

-418 ILNQLKD
+418 ILKQLQE

>member
-1 MAYIYAYYGF
+1 MAYVYAYYGF

-18 VESLLSSAGQDVV
+18 VESLLNSAGQDVV

-68 KYVDFEDKI
+68 KYIDFEDKI
-77 KAKVKVLHSFDELKD
+77 KTKVKVLHSFDELKA
-92 YMEDELEVS
+92 YMEDELEVP
-101 LDAPQEVD
+101 LDAPTEDEVPS
-109 ETPVNTTS
+109 EPVL
-117 EFVSNDFGAGTVETV
+117 NDFGAGTVKTV
-132 APKSQQNSTSH
+132 TPSSQQNST
-143 DFSTGS
+143 
-149 VDTSVSGAEEKPIL
+149 DTAVSGTEEKPIL
-163 NQFQNEKS
+163 NQFQNEKAV
-171 FFLGEKKL
+171 FFGEKKL

-196 VPIDEPEKHE
+196 VPNEEPEESK
-206 AETVSFTDQPKELF
+206 AESVSFADQPKEPFIL
-220 TSNVEKPHK
+220 NAEKPHK

-235 DDLDAELEDLRKQND
+235 DDLDAELEDLKRQND
-250 ELTHQ
+250 ELTHK
-255 LESARQELT
+255 LESAKQELA
-264 RLEKVKDDFNESV
+264 RLEKVKDNFNESV

-286 ISQLTADKF
+286 ISQLTTDKF
-295 NLEQQLREAQSGRL
+295 DLEQQLREAQSGRL

-316 PSNVNFYVSASSLSL
+316 PANVNFYVSASSLSL

-354 YVDMLVQLN
+354 YLDMLVQLN

-380 LTSSYSQREIQP
+380 LNSSYSQREIQP

-418 ILNQLKD
+418 ILKQLQE

>member
-1 MAYIYAYYGF
+1 MAYVYAYYGF

-18 VESLLSSAGQDVV
+18 VESLLNSAGQDVV

-68 KYVDFEDKI
+68 KYIDFEDKI
-77 KAKVKVLHSFDELKD
+77 KTKVKVLHSFDELKA
-92 YMEDELEVS
+92 YMEDELEVP
-101 LDAPQEVD
+101 LDAPTEDEVPS
-109 ETPVNTTS
+109 EPVL
-117 EFVSNDFGAGTVETV
+117 NDFGEGTVKTV
-132 APKSQQNSTSH
+132 TPTSQQNQSLNDFQTSE
-143 DFSTGS
+143 
-149 VDTSVSGAEEKPIL
+149 VDTQESPVLNAYQGEKKL
-163 NQFQNEKS
+163 VLGEKS
-171 FFLGEKKL
+171 FFTRT
-179 FSETTDL
+179 FDS
-186 NTVETITPSS
+186 NPVETIIPSS
-196 VPIDEPEKHE
+196 VPVEEPEVQPE
-206 AETVSFTDQPKELF
+206 AETVSFAEQPKEPF
-220 TSNVEKPHK
+220 TLNAEKPHK

-235 DDLDAELEDLRKQND
+235 DDLDAELEDLKRQND
-250 ELTHQ
+250 ELTHK
-255 LESARQELT
+255 LESAKQELA

-286 ISQLTADKF
+286 ISQLTTDKF
-295 NLEQQLREAQSGRL
+295 DLEQQLREAQSGRL

-316 PSNVNFYVSASSLSL
+316 PANVNFYVSASSLSL

-354 YVDMLVQLN
+354 YLDMLVQLN

-380 LTSSYSQREIQP
+380 LNSSYAQREIQP

-418 ILNQLKD
+418 ILNQLQE

-440 GVPEMLDRLNSPV
+440 GVPEMIDRLNSPV

>member
-1 MAYIYAYYGF
+1 MAYVYAYYGF

-68 KYVDFEDKI
+68 KYIDFEDKI
-77 KAKVKVLHSFDELKD
+77 KTKVKVLHSFDELKA
-92 YMEDELEVS
+92 YMEDELEVP
-101 LDAPQEVD
+101 LDAPTEDEV
-109 ETPVNTTS
+109 PS
-117 EFVSNDFGAGTVETV
+117 EPILNDFGAGTVKTV
-132 APKSQQNSTSH
+132 TPSSQQNQTSK
-143 DFSTGS
+143 DFQTSEAEDQESS
-149 VDTSVSGAEEKPIL
+149 VLNAYQGEKKL
-163 NQFQNEKS
+163 VLGEKS
-171 FFLGEKKL
+171 FFTRT
-179 FSETTDL
+179 FDS

-196 VPIDEPEKHE
+196 VSTEEPEE
-206 AETVSFTDQPKELF
+206 LGAQSVSFADRPKEPF
-220 TSNVEKPHK
+220 TLNTEKPHK

-235 DDLDAELEDLRKQND
+235 DDLDAELEDLKRQND
-250 ELTHQ
+250 ELTHK
-255 LESARQELT
+255 LESAKQELA
-264 RLEKVKDDFNESV
+264 RLEKVRSDFNESV

-286 ISQLTADKF
+286 ISQLTTDKF
-295 NLEQQLREAQSGRL
+295 DLEQQLREAQSGRL

-316 PSNVNFYVSASSLSL
+316 PANVNFYVSASSLSL

-354 YVDMLVQLN
+354 YLDMLVQLN

-380 LTSSYSQREIQP
+380 LNSSYSQREIQP

-418 ILNQLKD
+418 ILKQLQE

>member
-1 MAYIYAYYGF
+1 MAYVYAYYGF

-18 VESLLSSAGQDVV
+18 VESLLNSAGQDVV

-68 KYVDFEDKI
+68 KYIDFEDKI
-77 KAKVKVLHSFDELKD
+77 KTKVKVLHSFDELKA
-92 YMEDELEVS
+92 YMEDELEVP
-101 LDAPQEVD
+101 LDAPTEDEV
-109 ETPVNTTS
+109 PS
-117 EFVSNDFGAGTVETV
+117 EPILNDFGAGTVKTV
-132 APKSQQNSTSH
+132 TPASQQNQTLNDFQTSEAEAQE
-143 DFSTGS
+143 SS
-149 VDTSVSGAEEKPIL
+149 VLNAYQGEKKL
-163 NQFQNEKS
+163 VLGEKS
-171 FFLGEKKL
+171 FFTRT
-179 FSETTDL
+179 FDS

-196 VPIDEPEKHE
+196 VPIEEPEELE
-206 AETVSFTDQPKELF
+206 AQSVSFADQPKEPF
-220 TSNVEKPHK
+220 TLNVEKPHK

-235 DDLDAELEDLRKQND
+235 DDLDAELEDLKRQND
-250 ELTHQ
+250 ELTHK
-255 LESARQELT
+255 LESAKQELA

-286 ISQLTADKF
+286 ISQLTTDKF
-295 NLEQQLREAQSGRL
+295 DLEQQLREAQSGRL

-316 PSNVNFYVSASSLSL
+316 PSNVDFYVSASSLSL

-354 YVDMLVQLN
+354 YLDMLVQLN

-380 LTSSYSQREIQP
+380 LNSSYAQREIQP

-418 ILNQLKD
+418 ILNQLQE

>member
-1 MAYIYAYYGF
+1 MAYVYAYYGF

-18 VESLLSSAGQDVV
+18 VESLLNSAGQDVV

-68 KYVDFEDKI
+68 KYIDFEDKI
-77 KAKVKVLHSFDELKD
+77 KANVKVLHSFDELKD

-101 LDAPQEVD
+101 LDAPQEV
-109 ETPVNTTS
+109 EVSSEPVL
-117 EFVSNDFGAGTVETV
+117 NDFGAGAVKTVTP
-132 APKSQQNSTSH
+132 ASQQNQTSN
-143 DFSTGS
+143 DFQTSEVEAQENS
-149 VDTSVSGAEEKPIL
+149 VPNAYRDEKKFVLGKTSVLIDTVDSNI
-163 NQFQNEKS
+163 
-171 FFLGEKKL
+171 
-179 FSETTDL
+179 
-186 NTVETITPSS
+186 VETITPSS
-196 VPIDEPEKHE
+196 VPTEELK
-206 AETVSFTDQPKELF
+206 AESVSFAEQPKEPF
-220 TSNVEKPHK
+220 TLNVEKPHK

-235 DDLDAELEDLRKQND
+235 DDLDAELEDLKRQND
-250 ELTHQ
+250 ELTHK
-255 LESARQELT
+255 LESAKQELA
-264 RLEKVKDDFNESV
+264 RLEKVKDNFNESV

-286 ISQLTADKF
+286 ISQLTTDKF
-295 NLEQQLREAQSGRL
+295 DLEQQLREAQSGRL

-316 PSNVNFYVSASSLSL
+316 PANVNFYVSASSLSL

-354 YVDMLVQLN
+354 YLDMLVQLN

-380 LTSSYSQREIQP
+380 LNSSYAQREIQP

-418 ILNQLKD
+418 ILNQLQE

>member
-1 MAYIYAYYGF
+1 MAYVYAYYGF

-68 KYVDFEDKI
+68 KYIDFEDKI
-77 KAKVKVLHSFDELKD
+77 KTKVKVLHSFDELKA
-92 YMEDELEVS
+92 YMEDELEVP
-101 LDAPQEVD
+101 LDATTEDEVLS
-109 ETPVNTTS
+109 EPVL
-117 EFVSNDFGAGTVETV
+117 NDFGAGTVKTV
-132 APKSQQNSTSH
+132 TLSSQQNQTSN
-143 DFSTGS
+143 DFQTSEAEAQESS
-149 VDTSVSGAEEKPIL
+149 VLNAYQGEKKL
-163 NQFQNEKS
+163 VLGEKS
-171 FFLGEKKL
+171 FFTRT
-179 FSETTDL
+179 FDS

-196 VPIDEPEKHE
+196 VSIEEPEELE
-206 AETVSFTDQPKELF
+206 AQSVSFTDQPKEPF
-220 TSNVEKPHK
+220 TLNAEKPHK

-235 DDLDAELEDLRKQND
+235 DDLDAELEDLKRQND
-250 ELTHQ
+250 ELTHK
-255 LESARQELT
+255 LESAKQELA
-264 RLEKVKDDFNESV
+264 RLEKVKSDFNESV

-286 ISQLTADKF
+286 ISQLTTDKF
-295 NLEQQLREAQSGRL
+295 DLEQQLREAQSGRL

-354 YVDMLVQLN
+354 YLDMLVQLN

-380 LTSSYSQREIQP
+380 LNSSYSQREIQP

-418 ILNQLKD
+418 ILKQLQE

>member
-1 MAYIYAYYGF
+1 MAYVYAYYGF

-18 VESLLSSAGQDVV
+18 VESLLNSAGQDVV

-77 KAKVKVLHSFDELKD
+77 KTKVKVLHSFDELKA
-92 YMEDELEVS
+92 YMEDELEVP

-109 ETPVNTTS
+109 ETPKQSS
-117 EFVSNDFGAGTVETV
+117 ESSVETKV
-132 APKSQQNSTSH
+132 QKSESS
-143 DFSTGS
+143 S
-149 VDTSVSGAEEKPIL
+149 VVNEFQGGRVYTLGDKPI
-163 NQFQNEKS
+163 FAEKINS
-171 FFLGEKKL
+171 
-179 FSETTDL
+179 
-186 NTVETITPSS
+186 NPVETIIPSS
-196 VPIDEPEKHE
+196 VPVEEPVAQPQ
-206 AETVSFTDQPKELF
+206 AETVSFADQPKEPF
-220 TSNVEKPHK
+220 TLNVEKPHK

-235 DDLDAELEDLRKQND
+235 DDLDAELEDLKRQND
-250 ELTHQ
+250 ELTHK
-255 LESARQELT
+255 LESAKQELA

-286 ISQLTADKF
+286 ISQLTTDKF
-295 NLEQQLREAQSGRL
+295 DLEQQLREAQSGRL

-316 PSNVNFYVSASSLSL
+316 PANVNFYVSASSLSL

-354 YVDMLVQLN
+354 YLDMLVQLN

-380 LTSSYSQREIQP
+380 LNSSYSQREIQP

-418 ILNQLKD
+418 ILKQLQE

>member
-1 MAYIYAYYGF
+1 MAYVYAYYGF

-18 VESLLSSAGQDVV
+18 VESLLNSAGQDVV

-68 KYVDFEDKI
+68 KYIDFEDKI
-77 KAKVKVLHSFDELKD
+77 KTKVKVLHSFDELKA
-92 YMEDELEVS
+92 YMEDELEVP
-101 LDAPQEVD
+101 LDAPPEDEVSS
-109 ETPVNTTS
+109 EPVL
-117 EFVSNDFGAGTVETV
+117 NDFSAGSVKTVT
-132 APKSQQNSTSH
+132 PTSQQNQSLNDFQTSE
-143 DFSTGS
+143 
-149 VDTSVSGAEEKPIL
+149 AEAQESSIPNAFREERVL
-163 NQFQNEKS
+163 ELGEKS
-171 FFLGEKKL
+171 FFAR
-179 FSETTDL
+179 TT
-186 NTVETITPSS
+186 NSNIVETSTPSS
-196 VPIDEPEKHE
+196 VPIEEPEKHE
-206 AETVSFTDQPKELF
+206 VESVSFADQPKEPF
-220 TSNVEKPHK
+220 TLNVEKPQK

-235 DDLDAELEDLRKQND
+235 DDLDAEIEDLRNRND
-250 ELTHQ
+250 ELTHK
-255 LESARQELT
+255 LESAKSELESLKGI
-264 RLEKVKDDFNESV
+264 RADFEESV
-277 QVSEDLRDR
+277 KVSDDLRDR
-286 ISQLTADKF
+286 ITQLTSDKF
-295 NLEQQLREAQSGRL
+295 ELEQQLREAQSGRL

-316 PSNVNFYVSASSLSL
+316 PPNVNFYVSASSLSL

-339 REKPTTTLIDLSRES
+339 CERPTTTLIDLSRES
-354 YVDMLVQLN
+354 YLDMLVQLN

-418 ILNQLKD
+418 ILSQLKE

>member
-1 MAYIYAYYGF
+1 MAYVYAYYGF

-18 VESLLSSAGQDVV
+18 VESLLNSAGQDVV

-68 KYVDFEDKI
+68 KYIDFEDKI
-77 KAKVKVLHSFDELKD
+77 KTKVKVLHSFDELKA
-92 YMEDELEVS
+92 YMEDELEVP
-101 LDAPQEVD
+101 LDASTEDEV
-109 ETPVNTTS
+109 PS
-117 EFVSNDFGAGTVETV
+117 ESVLNDFGAGTVETV
-132 APKSQQNSTSH
+132 TQTSQQNSTSN
-143 DFSTGS
+143 DFQ
-149 VDTSVSGAEEKPIL
+149 TSEAEDQENSIL
-163 NQFQNEKS
+163 NAYQGEKKLVLGEKS
-171 FFLGEKKL
+171 FFTRT
-179 FSETTDL
+179 FDS
-186 NTVETITPSS
+186 NTVETVIPSS
-196 VPIDEPEKHE
+196 APIEEPEELE
-206 AETVSFTDQPKELF
+206 AQSVSFAEQPKEPF
-220 TSNVEKPHK
+220 TLNAEKHHK

-235 DDLDAELEDLRKQND
+235 DDLDAELEDLKRQND
-250 ELTHQ
+250 ELTHK
-255 LESARQELT
+255 LESAKQELA

-286 ISQLTADKF
+286 ISQLTTDKF
-295 NLEQQLREAQSGRL
+295 DLEQQLREAQSGRL

-331 VKAYDYLL
+331 VKAYNYLL

-354 YVDMLVQLN
+354 YLDMLVQLN

-380 LTSSYSQREIQP
+380 LNSSYSQREIQP

-418 ILNQLKD
+418 ILNQLQE

-453 KVLRQNNPADKRS
+453 KVLRQNNPADKRL

>member
-77 KAKVKVLHSFDELKD
+77 KTKVKVLHSFDELKA
-92 YMEDELEVS
+92 YMEDELEVP
-101 LDAPQEVD
+101 LDAPTEDEV
-109 ETPVNTTS
+109 PS
-117 EFVSNDFGAGTVETV
+117 EPILNDFGAGAVKTVTP
-132 APKSQQNSTSH
+132 ASQQNQTSN
-143 DFSTGS
+143 DFQ
-149 VDTSVSGAEEKPIL
+149 TSEAETQDISISNAFREERVL
-163 NQFQNEKS
+163 ELGEKS
-171 FFLGEKKL
+171 FFAR
-179 FSETTDL
+179 TTNS
-186 NTVETITPSS
+186 NTVETIVPSS
-196 VPIDEPEKHE
+196 VPIEEPEELE
-206 AETVSFTDQPKELF
+206 AQSVSFADQPKKPF
-220 TSNVEKPHK
+220 TLNVEKPHK

-235 DDLDAELEDLRKQND
+235 DDLDAELEDLRRQND
-250 ELTHQ
+250 ELTHK
-255 LESARQELT
+255 LESAKQELA
-264 RLEKVKDDFNESV
+264 RLEKVRSDFNESV

-286 ISQLTADKF
+286 ISQLTTDKF
-295 NLEQQLREAQSGRL
+295 DLEQQLREAQSGRL

-354 YVDMLVQLN
+354 YLDMLVQLN

-380 LTSSYSQREIQP
+380 LNSSYSQREIQP

-418 ILNQLKD
+418 ILNQLQE

>member
-1 MAYIYAYYGF
+1 MAYVYAYYGF

-18 VESLLSSAGQDVV
+18 VESLLNSAGQDVV

-68 KYVDFEDKI
+68 KYIDFEDKI

-92 YMEDELEVS
+92 YMEDELEVP
-101 LDAPQEVD
+101 LDAPTEDKVSS
-109 ETPVNTTS
+109 EPV
-117 EFVSNDFGAGTVETV
+117 VNDFGAGTVKTV
-132 APKSQQNSTSH
+132 APSSPQNQSSNDFQTSE
-143 DFSTGS
+143 DENQESPVLNAYQG
-149 VDTSVSGAEEKPIL
+149 EKKL
-163 NQFQNEKS
+163 VLGEKS
-171 FFLGEKKL
+171 FFHRT
-179 FSETTDL
+179 FDS

-196 VPIDEPEKHE
+196 VPSEEPEELE
-206 AETVSFTDQPKELF
+206 AESVSFVNQPKEPF
-220 TSNVEKPHK
+220 TLNVEKPHK

-235 DDLDAELEDLRKQND
+235 DDLDAELEDLKRQND
-250 ELTHQ
+250 ELTHK
-255 LESARQELT
+255 LESAKQELA
-264 RLEKVKDDFNESV
+264 RLEKVKDNFNESV

-286 ISQLTADKF
+286 ISQLTTDKF
-295 NLEQQLREAQSGRL
+295 DLEQQLREAQSGRL

-316 PSNVNFYVSASSLSL
+316 PANVNFYVSASSLSL

-354 YVDMLVQLN
+354 YLDMLVQLN

-392 ATGLNIVSSPNALI
+392 ATGLNVVSSPNALI

-418 ILNQLKD
+418 ILNQLKE

>member
-1 MAYIYAYYGF
+1 MAYVYAYYGF

-18 VESLLSSAGQDVV
+18 VESLLNSAGQDVV

-68 KYVDFEDKI
+68 KYIDFEDKI
-77 KAKVKVLHSFDELKD
+77 KTKVKVLHSFDELKA
-92 YMEDELEVS
+92 YMEDELEVP
-101 LDAPQEVD
+101 LDTPTED
-109 ETPVNTTS
+109 EDFSEPVL
-117 EFVSNDFGAGTVETV
+117 NDFGAGTVKTV
-132 APKSQQNSTSH
+132 TPTSQQNHVSNDFRTSEIENQE
-143 DFSTGS
+143 SS
-149 VDTSVSGAEEKPIL
+149 VL
-163 NQFQNEKS
+163 NAYR
-171 FFLGEKKL
+171 GEKKL
-179 FSETTDL
+179 VLGEKSFLVDTVDS
-186 NTVETITPSS
+186 NIVETITPSS
-196 VPIDEPEKHE
+196 VPVEEPETQPE
-206 AETVSFTDQPKELF
+206 ADVVSFAEQPKEPF
-220 TSNVEKPHK
+220 TLDTKKPHK

-235 DDLDAELEDLRKQND
+235 DDLDAELEDLKRQND
-250 ELTHQ
+250 ELTHK
-255 LESARQELT
+255 LESAKQELA

-286 ISQLTADKF
+286 ISQLTTDKF
-295 NLEQQLREAQSGRL
+295 DLEQQLREAQSGRL

-316 PSNVNFYVSASSLSL
+316 PANVNFYVSASSLSL

-354 YVDMLVQLN
+354 YLDMLVQLN

-380 LTSSYSQREIQP
+380 LNSSYAQREIQP

-418 ILNQLKD
+418 ILNQLQE